1 LSFRPE
7 AWFGYAFAVPNQ
19 VGAEESILT
28 SECTSQTLRDALRY
42 CYRTD
47 VHRSSRSFRW
57 ISPFW
62 SKTPASRNDELVRT
76 IALTGRHHKIVIPT
90 GWLVWRRG
98 SGAEPGWSGG
108 IHPRERERRRQRSEM
123 LCVTVIGQT
132 FTAAVARSDGFLRS
146 GRRLPPVEMTG

>member
-1 LSFRPE
+1 MAGLATRERCRTRLERRNLSSRARAPS
-7 AWFGYAFAVPNQ
+7 PT
-19 VGAEESILT
+19 I
-28 SECTSQTLRDALRY
+28 RDALRY

-98 SGAEPGWSGG
+98 SGAEPGRSGG
-108 IHPRERERRRQRSEM
+108 IYPHERMHIANAPRCSALLLSDRRSPQQSLVPMDFSVLVEDSRQSK
-123 LCVTVIGQT
+123 
-132 FTAAVARSDGFLRS
+132 
-146 GRRLPPVEMTG
+146 